1 MLQHM
6 SPQRRADILAGYGFR
21 LYTLHAR
28 PGQMLFQIAGI
39 RCLEDPALMAV
50 YAFITGALRAL
61 SVLHCQPFT
70 LFQATLLMHQGRVTK
85 TESRGHDRLP
95 EEKNRPYR

>member
-21 LYTLHAR
+21 LDTLRAR
-28 PGQMLFQIAGI
+28 PGQIFFQIAGI

-50 YAFITGALRAL
+50 YAFITGAMRAL
-61 SVLHCQPFT
+61 SVLHCQPFM
-70 LFQATLLMHQGRVTK
+70 LFQPTLMHQGRVMK